1 MAPLLSVRAV
11 EKALQG
17 EFLDS
22 GVLFFD
28 GLEYC
33 FEELLR
39 LFSSI
44 SVPALHRDSDD
55 RGITRISARVLDGGP
70 YKGFTSG
77 GLDLH
82 TDSAAAP
89 HPPELLLL
97 FCESPGA
104 SGGEFLVADGVAA
117 AMAMRAQDE
126 RAYQKLFRLPV
137 AMTGTSEKVTPA
149 RVNQN
154 GGIDIRYRTVDP
166 ARVQDHAHLQK
177 FNDILRAT
185 MTQVPC
191 SGGSGYFLD
200 NTKWLHGRM
209 PYVGHRVAFR
219 AQGRAR

>member
-1 MAPLLSVRAV
+1 M
-11 EKALQG
+11 EKVLQS

-28 GLEYC
+28 GLENC

-44 SVPALHRDSDD
+44 CTPVLHRDSDD
-55 RGITRISARVLDGGP
+55 RGITVITTRVSGGGP

-77 GLDLH
+77 ELALH
-82 TDSAAAP
+82 TDSASAP
-89 HPPELLLL
+89 HPPELLLM

-104 SGGEFLVADGVAA
+104 SGGEFLVSDGEAA
-117 AMAMRAQDE
+117 AMALREQDK
-126 RAYQKLFRLPV
+126 RAYQKLFRHPV
-137 AMTGTSEKVTPA
+137 AMTGTSEKLAPA

-166 ARVQDHAHLQK
+166 ARVQDYAHLQK
-177 FNDILRAT
+177 FNEILRTT
-185 MTQVPC
+185 MKQVPC
-191 SGGSGYFLD
+191 HGGSGYFLD

-209 PYVGHRVAFR
+209 PYVGNRVVLR
-219 AQGRAR
+219 AQGRAQ